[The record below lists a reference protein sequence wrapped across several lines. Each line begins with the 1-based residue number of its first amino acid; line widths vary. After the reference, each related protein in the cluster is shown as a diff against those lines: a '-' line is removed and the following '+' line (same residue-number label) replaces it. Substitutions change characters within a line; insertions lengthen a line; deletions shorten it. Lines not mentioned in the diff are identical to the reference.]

1 MFYVYIL
8 KSKSKVKWE
17 YIGST
22 NDLKRRFHE
31 HQEGISKYT
40 SPYRP
45 LYLMSYIAV
54 NNEAKARR
62 LERYL
67 KTGSGKAILKK
78 RILMDEALA

>member
-1 MFYVYIL
+1 MTLNEGFMNTKKVYL
-8 KSKSKVKWE
+8 NTQV
-17 YIGST
+17 
-22 NDLKRRFHE
+22 L
-31 HQEGISKYT
+31 
-40 SPYRP
+40 YRP